1 MAKRCFRLP
10 QTTRREYG
18 RCQERGKQS
27 SFRILA
33 MGLNKLPGKQ
43 GGARGKETSGL
54 TGLEKEG
61 KPAAPIGVLYIYGAP
76 TVYRALS

>member
-1 MAKRCFRLP
+1 
-10 QTTRREYG
+10 
-18 RCQERGKQS
+18 
-27 SFRILA
+27 

>member
-1 MAKRCFRLP
+1 
-10 QTTRREYG
+10 
-18 RCQERGKQS
+18 
-27 SFRILA
+27 
-33 MGLNKLPGKQ
+33 MGLKKLPGKQ